1 MNELVSWLCASEV
14 DKYYSPSRNSREE
27 VVPMVQ
33 CFTANPYHYGRTQA
47 AFTTSDR
54 KVIT

>member
-14 DKYYSPSRNSREE
+14 DKSYSPSRNSREE

-33 CFTANPYHYGRTQA
+33 HFTANPYHYGRTQTA
-47 AFTTSDR
+47 ITTSDR

>member
-14 DKYYSPSRNSREE
+14 DKSYSPSRKSREE

-33 CFTANPYHYGRTQA
+33 HFTANQYHYGRTQTA
-47 AFTTSDR
+47 ITTSDR